1 MIDRKYSVTRT
12 RATWKPRVIES
23 DLPFFQCSTCGNT
36 YQGITGRLPGI
47 YTGTGRTLV
56 AEPPYTRDMHTAP
69 SCCGNGMR
77 PMNPIDIN
85 RLPNDIELDYRI
97 LGGYNNNVVECS
109 WRITSDR
116 YDIAWAAL
124 KTFTGTQM
132 KYVLPGK
139 RPPLL
144 FALADEDAY
153 VYCDESPCLECTF
166 MCKRG
171 FVLYVGIT
179 DLRTSR
185 ANPLSQTQNE
195 DRFPLTSFIASMP
208 MTRMS
213 PYWESRD

>member
-1 MIDRKYSVTRT
+1 
-12 RATWKPRVIES
+12 
-23 DLPFFQCSTCGNT
+23 
-36 YQGITGRLPGI
+36 
-47 YTGTGRTLV
+47 
-56 AEPPYTRDMHTAP
+56 
-69 SCCGNGMR
+69 
-77 PMNPIDIN
+77 MNPIDIN